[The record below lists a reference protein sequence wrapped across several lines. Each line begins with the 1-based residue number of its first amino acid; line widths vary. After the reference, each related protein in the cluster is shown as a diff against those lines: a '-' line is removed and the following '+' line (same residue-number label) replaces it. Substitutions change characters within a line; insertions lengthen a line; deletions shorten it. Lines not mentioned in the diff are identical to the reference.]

1 MVIRFLILMTACLVA
16 GCVSHDRLNL
26 EASNG
31 QLALVR
37 NGQPILVSNKKNV
50 VLLFPV
56 QATLNARDRP
66 SFVVMIKN
74 NGKQMSTFTVSQVS
88 AQCETPSGIAPLHV
102 YSYEELRQEEQ
113 SFAAALTGLGRSLQ
127 ATSSGYVTTNGT
139 VSGSTYAFSGTYTS
153 TTYDP
158 ARVAAAQ
165 SAAQEQTAAEFDA
178 IRVQGAKKLEA
189 LNYSK
194 DNTLLPSE
202 VYAGIITLKAPD
214 KTDGKAKYTITIPF
228 AGETHSF
235 QVIQTKLE
243 S

>member
-158 ARVAAAQ
+158 AQ
-165 SAAQEQTAAEFDA
+165 SAAQEQTGVRCHPGTGGE
-178 IRVQGAKKLEA
+178 
-189 LNYSK
+189 
-194 DNTLLPSE
+194 
-202 VYAGIITLKAPD
+202 KAR
-214 KTDGKAKYTITIPF
+214 G
-228 AGETHSF
+228 S
-235 QVIQTKLE
+235 
-243 S
+243 